1 MQTLAVVGIQPP
13 RTVTLGHAGQ
23 RLPRE
28 CARFEHD
35 PRTAEDPRER
45 DEDPRDRDSRERDRT
60 DPRDVFLRELDLPRG
75 PERERVFDGH
85 HEYTLRGSES
95 RTLATVGAFRVV
107 PAQDLR
113 DRDDRPLDQRNS
125 ELRHLR
131 ELSLVD
137 TARMPGQRDVAV
149 FLTDRGQSLLEAH
162 RHERDHDPRQH
173 DPREDER
180 HQEFYAGLVKPRE
193 LEHDA
198 QVFQAYL
205 NEVDRLLE
213 RGGRIDHVALDY
225 ELKREYQEWLH
236 ERDRGNAD
244 ADGRPDRT
252 AREIEGWAFEHDL
265 PYFDGHVHFPDV
277 RIDYLDLEGHHLHRD
292 VEVTTVHYRGGHAA
306 AVKRSGFSRYR
317 GVSART
323 GKGGRPFD
331 PHLAEEVF

>member
-1 MQTLAVVGIQPP
+1 MLA
-13 RTVTLGHAGQ
+13 
-23 RLPRE
+23 RE
-28 CARFEHD
+28 TRWAD
-35 PRTAEDPRER
+35 DPRER
-45 DEDPRDRDSRERDRT
+45 DDDPRDRDARERDRT

-75 PERERVFDGH
+75 PERERVFDGER
-85 HEYTLRGSES
+85 EYTLRGSES

-107 PAQDLR
+107 PAQELR
-113 DRDDRPLDQRNS
+113 DRDDRPLDQCNS

-162 RHERDHDPRQH
+162 RHERDHDPREH
-173 DPREDER
+173 DPRAEDTR
-180 HQEFYAGLVKPRE
+180 QEFYAGLVKPRE

-213 RGGRIDHVALDY
+213 RGDRIDHVALDY

-236 ERDRGNAD
+236 ERDRGDAD
-244 ADGRPDRT
+244 ADGRPDRSE
-252 AREIEGWAFEHDL
+252 REIERWAFEHDL

-277 RIDYLDLEGHHLHRD
+277 RIDYLDLDGHHLHRD

-306 AVKRSGFSRYR
+306 TVKRSGFSCHR
-317 GVSART
+317 GISART
-323 GKGGRPFD
+323 GRGGRPFD